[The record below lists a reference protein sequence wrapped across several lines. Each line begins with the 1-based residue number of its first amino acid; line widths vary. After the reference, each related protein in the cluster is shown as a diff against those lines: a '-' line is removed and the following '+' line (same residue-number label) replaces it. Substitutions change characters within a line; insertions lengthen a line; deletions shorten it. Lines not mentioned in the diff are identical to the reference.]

1 MQYVIA
7 YDIVDDARRNRVA
20 RFLEGW
26 GRRVQKSLFECDLS
40 PEELRE
46 VCSRL
51 KELLALPE
59 DRCHIYRLCGECA
72 PKHLALGGDLESERA
87 EAVVV

>member
-1 MQYVIA
+1 MRYVVA
-7 YDIVDDARRNRVA
+7 YDIVDDGRRNRVA

-40 PEELRE
+40 AEELE
-46 VCSRL
+46 EICSRL
-51 KELLALPE
+51 KELLAIPE

-72 PKHLALGGDLESERA
+72 LRRIALGSDLEPEWP